1 MSGPADI
8 IDVQFAA
15 LRQAADTLGARASAL
30 TNHIDHLYQSL
41 KPMKD
46 TWVASGSSAGQ
57 AAEQSETRLR
67 AAIADL
73 INVINQFSGK
83 VNEAHDTQVAL
94 ENQNAGFFG

>member
-15 LRQAADTLGARASAL
+15 LRQAASTLGVRASAL
-30 TNHIDHLYQSL
+30 TNHIEQLVQSL
-41 KPMKD
+41 KPLKD

-73 INVINQFSGK
+73 IQVINQFSGK

>member
-57 AAEQSETRLR
+57 AAEQSEQRGGAALR
-67 AAIADL
+67 DQ
-73 INVINQFSGK
+73 INDIN
-83 VNEAHDTQVAL
+83 N
-94 ENQNAGFFG
+94 

>member
-1 MSGPADI
+1 MSGADI

-15 LRQAADTLGARASAL
+15 LRQAADTLGVRASAL
-30 TNHIDHLYQSL
+30 TNHIEQLYQSL

>member
-1 MSGPADI
+1 
-8 IDVQFAA
+8 
-15 LRQAADTLGARASAL
+15 
-30 TNHIDHLYQSL
+30 
-41 KPMKD
+41 MKD

-57 AAEQSETRLR
+57 AAEQSEQRLR